1 MNTILKMSF
10 VLCLSCC
17 FMACQNKTDR
27 KTLSQEEKAREDSLK
42 IALNLKPYQTTTL
55 NPQADS
61 LVKSWPM
68 YEELE
73 IEVNRLENYTLQD
86 VISNISTLH
95 SVVDSLQQTIP
106 EAVDTFPVTSRV
118 NVLNTKAKHLMLLSE
133 KQRPKLRD
141 IKKMAEEYPFE
152 FNNLKIQLNEVFI
165 ELPEFDN

>member
-1 MNTILKMSF
+1 MNTILKLFF
-10 VLCLSCC
+10 VLLFGCC
-17 FMACQNKTDR
+17 VLACQNQTDR
-27 KTLSQEEKAREDSLK
+27 KTLSQAEKAREDSLK
-42 IALNLKPYQTTTL
+42 IALNLKPYQSTKL
-55 NPQADS
+55 IPRADS
-61 LVKSWPM
+61 VVKSWPM

-95 SVVDSLQQTIP
+95 SVVDSLQETIP
-106 EAVDTFPVTSRV
+106 KAVDTFPVISRV

-165 ELPEFDN
+165 ELPEFEN